1 MSIEIIG
8 FRHYSKVDVKTLCK
22 VVEDAFSVNVIFRKG
37 ILDIGLAYDSMRGQY
52 SSNILL
58 SLLKKV
64 TGTNYA
70 NDKFMVITDLDLF
83 VPILTYVFGEAEF
96 NGNFGV
102 VSSHRLHHEY
112 YGLRENEFLL
122 QTRIQK
128 ETIHGLGHNFGML
141 HCSNSKCVMHSSTY
155 VEDID
160 NKDVLFCD
168 SCKNQNK
175 FV

>member
-1 MSIEIIG
+1 LDFVIILKWTSRR
-8 FRHYSKVDVKTLCK
+8 FVKLSKMHSPLTLFFEK
-22 VVEDAFSVNVIFRKG
+22 AFSISVWLTTPCVDNTVLI
-37 ILDIGLAYDSMRGQY
+37 
-52 SSNILL
+52 

-128 ETIHGLGHNFGML
+128 ETIHGLGHNFGMI